1 MKPSAIKKL
10 VEEVDI
16 TALKKAEEAM
26 LEEVEPV
33 IEIEGEDEG
42 EKLTHVLASIWIL
55 EDMDKN
61 KTDFRT
67 SLRNYMGKVRK
78 SIN

>member
-16 TALKKAEEAM
+16 IDLKKAEEAM
-26 LEEVEPV
+26 LEELEPV

-55 EDMDKN
+55 EDMNKN
-61 KTDFRT
+61 KIDFRT
-67 SLRNYMGKVRK
+67 SLRNYMAKVRK

>member
-61 KTDFRT
+61 QTDFRT

>member
-42 EKLTHVLASIWIL
+42 EKLTHVLTSIWIL